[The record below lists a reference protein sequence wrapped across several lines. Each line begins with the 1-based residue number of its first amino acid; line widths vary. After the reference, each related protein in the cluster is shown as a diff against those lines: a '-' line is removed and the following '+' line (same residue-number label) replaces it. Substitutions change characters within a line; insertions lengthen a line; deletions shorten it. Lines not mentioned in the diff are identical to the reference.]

1 MADGNGEFDI
11 ISALFAPLAG
21 EGAFG
26 LTDDAAVLRP
36 EAGRDIVLAKDAM
49 VEGIHYLPDM
59 PADMVAGKLLRTN
72 LSDLAAMGARPRGYL
87 LAMFRGANT
96 DRAWLEG
103 FAAGLARDQEIFGLS
118 LLGGDSVSS
127 PGGSAFS
134 LTIIGD
140 IEPDMALRRNGARPG
155 DILYVTGTIGDAG
168 LGLAVLR
175 DGLAAG
181 EASDRD
187 FLVSRHRLPEPR
199 LGVGEGLRG
208 VASACIDVSDGL
220 LADAGHIAE
229 TSSAGLDI
237 DLHRL
242 PRSAAARRSGADP
255 LGLATSGD
263 DYELLFTVPAGRE
276 AAVRA
281 LSGRTGVAIT
291 EIGRVVAGRRARLL
305 DAEGGEIVCDK
316 TGWRHY

>member
-1 MADGNGEFDI
+1 MADGDGEFDI

-21 EGAFG
+21 EGALG
-26 LTDDAAVLRP
+26 LTDDAALLRP
-36 EAGRDIVLAKDAM
+36 MPGRDLVLAKDAM
-49 VEGIHYLPDM
+49 VEGVHYLPDM
-59 PADMVAGKLLRTN
+59 PADMVAGKLLRSN

-87 LAMFRGANT
+87 LALFRGANT

-127 PGGSAFS
+127 PGGTALS

-140 IEPDMALRRNGARPG
+140 IEPDTALRRNGARPG
-155 DILYVTGTIGDAG
+155 DIVCVTGTIGDAG
-168 LGLAVLR
+168 LGLAALQG
-175 DGLAAG
+175 GLAIG
-181 EASDRD
+181 EAADRD
-187 FLVSRHRLPEPR
+187 FLVSRHQMPEPR
-199 LGVGEGLRG
+199 IAVGEGLRG
-208 VASACIDVSDGL
+208 MASACIDVSDGL

-242 PRSAAARRSGADP
+242 PRSGAARRLGADP
-255 LGLATSGD
+255 LALATSGD
-263 DYELLFTVPAGRE
+263 DYELLFTLPAGRE
-276 AAVRA
+276 GEVRA
-281 LSGRTGVAIT
+281 LSARTGVAIT
-291 EIGRVVAGRRARLL
+291 EIGRVVAGRRSRLL
-305 DAEGGEIVCDK
+305 DAEGSEIVCDK